1 MRGGNGGVRL
11 SPQPAIGEHW
21 ELSFAGK
28 CFRGVMQRG
37 SWPCLAP
44 PHGCG
49 CPSNWASRARCF
61 ICKREKHPSASPPPS
76 SPSPTTP
83 PRGSTTTLATA
94 TPTTTSSCAPGPY
107 IGDVPPSGKTAR
119 KRWARLRK
127 QLGLDAGG
135 AKDKADDVG
144 GATAVDGGEE
154 PTPEAISALVKARSA
169 LPKSS
174 GESSA
179 VDAAGLVSAL
189 SAAVS
194 IAEPQEK
201 CGEKEK
207 EVKNVVDAPVCALK
221 AALVAIA
228 GWVQSQNP
236 EVGKGLLALA
246 EQEPL
251 AQLAKANAADS
262 APAKLGGG
270 AGTAETPLEGKLS
283 SVQRA
288 ADLKVKV
295 SRLEKKRAD
304 LLTFSTEARER
315 RRESSKAKAKE
326 FELKIERL
334 VAELDSHRKALTDFK
349 LHEELA
355 DKEWAES
362 DAKDLAAIDDELTTA
377 RQAAEQG
384 EKDAAAA
391 GERQALR
398 PKARLGIE
406 KEKEEETAPAKTAEP
421 ADAAATSAT
430 AAGGGSGSGTTGG
443 GTAMNT
449 GRIGDVSM
457 CDVICGDVDDGDGS
471 DSDGDLSVAADVE
484 APLAEAVSF
493 EPPQFDLTT
502 LTTEDRAAATH
513 LRATLRLWMSQPV
526 AVPMS
531 YGDLGVSVAAAAA
544 LVGQTAWAHC
554 YTGASGPQATDPM
567 PRTIAVV
574 LLDAV
579 SRLAIEHV
587 AKPPDTIV
595 GSLKRATT
603 STRKENL
610 KKLKLKAGV
619 RRVRRSQ

>member
-1 MRGGNGGVRL
+1 M
-11 SPQPAIGEHW
+11 
-21 ELSFAGK
+21 
-28 CFRGVMQRG
+28 
-37 SWPCLAP
+37 
-44 PHGCG
+44 
-49 CPSNWASRARCF
+49 
-61 ICKREKHPSASPPPS
+61 
-76 SPSPTTP
+76 
-83 PRGSTTTLATA
+83 ATS
-94 TPTTTSSCAPGPY
+94 TTTSSCAPGPY
-107 IGDVPPSGKTAR
+107 IGDVPPSGKAAR

-135 AKDKADDVG
+135 AKDKVDEVG
-144 GATAVDGGEE
+144 DATATDGGEE

-174 GESSA
+174 GESGA

-201 CGEKEK
+201 CGEKE
-207 EVKNVVDAPVCALK
+207 VKNVVDAPACALK
-221 AALVAIA
+221 AALVALA
-228 GWVQSQNP
+228 GWVQAQDP
-236 EVGKGLLALA
+236 EMGKGLLALA
-246 EQEPL
+246 EREPL
-251 AQLAKANAADS
+251 AKTDAVDS
-262 APAKLGGG
+262 APAKPGGG
-270 AGTAETPLEGKLS
+270 AGAAEAATEGKLS

-398 PKARLGIE
+398 PKARLGAD
-406 KEKEEETAPAKTAEP
+406 KKEETAPGKTAGP
-421 ADAAATSAT
+421 ADAAAAPAA
-430 AAGGGSGSGTTGG
+430 AAGGATVSGTTGG
-443 GTAMNT
+443 NT
-449 GRIGDVSM
+449 DKVGDVCM
-457 CDVICGDVDDGDGS
+457 DDTFCGNADDGDGS
-471 DSDGDLSVAADVE
+471 DSDGDLSVVADVE

-493 EPPQFDLTT
+493 EPPQIDLTT
-502 LTTEDRAAATH
+502 LTTEDCAAATH
-513 LRATLRLWMSQPV
+513 LRATLRLWMSQPM

-531 YGDLGVSVAAAAA
+531 YGELGVSVTAAAA
-544 LVGQTAWAHC
+544 LVGQAAWAHC
-554 YTGASGPQATDPM
+554 YAGASGPQATDPM

-595 GSLKRATT
+595 GSLKRAAT
-603 STRKENL
+603 STKKENL